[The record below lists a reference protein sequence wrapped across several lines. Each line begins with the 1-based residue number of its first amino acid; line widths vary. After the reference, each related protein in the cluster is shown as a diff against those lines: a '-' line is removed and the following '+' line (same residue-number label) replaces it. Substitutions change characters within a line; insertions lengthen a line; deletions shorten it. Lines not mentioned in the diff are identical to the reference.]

1 MIEKGKLKKKTRGGG
16 EDGGLIVGRRKG
28 KLQLEKKRNAKEGR
42 EMRKEGR
49 GRKGEG
55 RQAKRRRKSKEAT
68 KEVHEK

>member
-1 MIEKGKLKKKTRGGG
+1 MKEKDKRRWRRWRVDSGKKKIRK
-16 EDGGLIVGRRKG
+16 IAVGK
-28 KLQLEKKRNAKEGR
+28 KKRNAKGR
-42 EMRKEGR
+42 EMRKEGS